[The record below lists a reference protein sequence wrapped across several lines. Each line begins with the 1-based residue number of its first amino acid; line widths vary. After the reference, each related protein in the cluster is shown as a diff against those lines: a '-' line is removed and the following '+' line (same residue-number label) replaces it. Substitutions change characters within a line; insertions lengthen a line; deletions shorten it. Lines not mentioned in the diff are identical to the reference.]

1 MSALYPLKTPMAK
14 PLAPLTIAFM
24 SLVHRRIQ
32 KIQLTA
38 HYHALAVAEYAH
50 AGPTAWVSNEKDN
63 TITIIDIETLEA
75 VDTIEVGQRPRGIIF
90 SKDFSKLYICASDD
104 DTVQVMD
111 PETKKIS

>member
-1 MSALYPLKTPMAK
+1 
-14 PLAPLTIAFM
+14 
-24 SLVHRRIQ
+24 
-32 KIQLTA
+32 
-38 HYHALAVAEYAH
+38 
-50 AGPTAWVSNEKDN
+50 
-63 TITIIDIETLEA
+63 